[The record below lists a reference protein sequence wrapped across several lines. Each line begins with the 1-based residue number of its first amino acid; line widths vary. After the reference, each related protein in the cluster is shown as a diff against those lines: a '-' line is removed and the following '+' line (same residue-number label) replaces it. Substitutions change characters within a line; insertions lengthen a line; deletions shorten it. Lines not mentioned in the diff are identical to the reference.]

1 MKMNSK
7 GQVLICFVLILPI
20 VFMVFALV
28 INLGLLSIEKR
39 KITNTIKNS
48 ITYGLKHI
56 DDENIE
62 GTLRELIK
70 KNIDDIDEL
79 IVFVD
84 NNYISV
90 KVSKKYNGILKYLSS
105 EDIKL
110 SYNGN
115 ITDSKIIIK
124 EE

>member
-110 SYNGN
+110 YYNGN
-115 ITDSKIIIK
+115 IRDSKIIIK